1 MLRTVYI
8 TQFVTAPIQAKFA
21 LLVRFEIRLIFFTQ
35 WICPITCKPLSLEA
49 ESGFCTTYRAA
60 HEQVVIHK
68 KKSTKCTMADQSVP
82 LHLTSKKTNDVQICT
97 WRHCYEKTTT
107 STICICKT
115 KQTNKVRSSNW
126 RRFGCTTMCGKP
138 RDTGPGS
145 LLAPFVSLSCP
156 PLLCHLPSSHLND
169 LLSNI
174 VKHHRDVL
182 CAQLYNLLLQC
193 VHIDLVTC
201 TGEGNI

>member
-145 LLAPFVSLSCP
+145 LLAPFVSLSSSALSPSLFTPQRPSFQHCETSSWCT
-156 PLLCHLPSSHLND
+156 LCTTIQSAPAMRSYWSGHMY
-169 LLSNI
+169 
-174 VKHHRDVL
+174 R
-182 CAQLYNLLLQC
+182 
-193 VHIDLVTC
+193 
-201 TGEGNI
+201 GR